1 MGMIPA
7 AAVAVKWFLFIGFFV
22 FSSLWAQADKGEEF
36 RKLDLNADGRVS
48 LAEAAGHAE
57 VVTKFDKADRNK
69 DGQLS
74 RVEFDRLDR
83 IQLKVAKAKAARSA
97 ATGGTRER
105 R

>member
-1 MGMIPA
+1 M
-7 AAVAVKWFLFIGFFV
+7 KWFLFIGVFV
-22 FSSLWAQADKGEEF
+22 FSPLWAARADKDEEF
-36 RKLDLNADGRVS
+36 RKLDLNGDGRVS

-57 VVTKFDKADRNK
+57 VVTKFDKADRDK

-83 IQLKVAKAKAARSA
+83 IQLKVAKAKGARSA
-97 ATGGTRER
+97 AAGGTRER

>member
-1 MGMIPA
+1 M
-7 AAVAVKWFLFIGFFV
+7 KWILFIGFFV
-22 FSSLWAQADKGEEF
+22 FSPAPLWAQSDKGEEF
-36 RKLDLNADGRVS
+36 RKLDLNGDGGVS

-83 IQLKVAKAKAARSA
+83 IQLKVAKAKGARSA
-97 ATGGTRER
+97 AAGGTRER

>member
-1 MGMIPA
+1 MIPA
-7 AAVAVKWFLFIGFFV
+7 AAVAVKWFLSIGFFV
-22 FSSLWAQADKGEEF
+22 CSPLWAQAGKDEEF

-83 IQLKVAKAKAARSA
+83 IQLKVAKAKGARSA
-97 ATGGTRER
+97 AAGGTRER

>member
-1 MGMIPA
+1 M
-7 AAVAVKWFLFIGFFV
+7 KWFLFIGFFV
-22 FSSLWAQADKGEEF
+22 FSPLWAQADKGEEF

-83 IQLKVAKAKAARSA
+83 IQLKVAKAKGGRSA
-97 ATGGTRER
+97 AAGGSRER